1 MTSCSTCELGPRFFV
16 SAGMSC
22 IRVSWLPFLRFFV
35 ARGRGLPSC
44 RALDNIERLIPF
56 PPAVEY
62 SASTCAGTQATPY
75 LQRPA
80 RRNSPGK
87 GPSGAP
93 WCFRAFRSGRSP
105 EGRRG
110 DLFFLV
116 VLGLDLL
123 LLLGYWSHL
132 VSGRDGAGILARLGP
147 FSDRRPEA
155 CPFRSGLPC

>member
-62 SASTCAGTQATPY
+62 SASTCVERRRRRTCKDRRGATH
-75 LQRPA
+75 RA
-80 RRNSPGK
+80 RALRAPLGVF
-87 GPSGAP
+87 GPSGA
-93 WCFRAFRSGRSP
+93 
-105 EGRRG
+105 
-110 DLFFLV
+110 V
-116 VLGLDLL
+116 
-123 LLLGYWSHL
+123 
-132 VSGRDGAGILARLGP
+132 
-147 FSDRRPEA
+147 DRRKGAEA
-155 CPFRSGLPC
+155 TYSFLSSLAWICCCC

>member
-1 MTSCSTCELGPRFFV
+1 M
-16 SAGMSC
+16 
-22 IRVSWLPFLRFFV
+22 RVFWLPFLWFFV

-93 WCFRAFRSGRSP
+93 SCFRAFRSGRSP

-110 DLFFLV
+110 GLLQFAVLFLK
-116 VLGLDLL
+116 LTQSL
-123 LLLGYWSHL
+123 HL
-132 VSGRDGAGILARLGP
+132 
-147 FSDRRPEA
+147 
-155 CPFRSGLPC
+155 